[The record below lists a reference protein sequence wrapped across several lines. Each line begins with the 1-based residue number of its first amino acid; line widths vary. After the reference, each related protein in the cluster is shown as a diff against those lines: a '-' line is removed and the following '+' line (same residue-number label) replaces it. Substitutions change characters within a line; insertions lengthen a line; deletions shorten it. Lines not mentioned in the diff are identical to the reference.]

1 MRQKTA
7 LLFAISLGYA
17 ASYGAC
23 GHPEE
28 VGALRRALGPD
39 GGSDGGMPDGGAPM
53 DAVRVPHLIN
63 TATGED
69 YGVLVDLRTLTVAPA
84 ASDFVVALGL
94 LRPSNGSPVFYPDP
108 DCRGTPAVWSSPT
121 YDTLLPRLGN
131 VANLIGVNG
140 HYLAPV
146 GSVLRDAVV
155 RSRLV
160 MKGAEL
166 NGQTRCENVTTY
178 IEYNS
183 LIYFVDTNLTQR
195 PPDNKLR
202 VELR

>member
-1 MRQKTA
+1 MRHRTT
-7 LLFAISLGYA
+7 LLITISLGYA

-28 VGALRRALGPD
+28 VAAIQRAL
-39 GGSDGGMPDGGAPM
+39 SPDGGADGGAPDGGTPM

-69 YGVLVDLRTLTVAPA
+69 YGVLVDLKTLTVAPA
-84 ASDFVVALGL
+84 ASDFVIALGQ
-94 LRPSNGSPVFYPDP
+94 LRPSNGSPIFYPDP
-108 DCRGTPAVWSSPT
+108 DCKGTPSVWSTPT
-121 YDTLLPRLGN
+121 YDTLLPRLSN

-146 GSVLRDAVV
+146 GSVLRDAIV
-155 RSRLV
+155 RSKLE
-160 MKGAEL
+160 KKTGSF

-178 IEYNS
+178 VEYNN
-183 LIYFVDTNLTQR
+183 LINFVDTNLTLR
-195 PPDNKLR
+195 PTDDKIR